1 MLDLY
6 NYILTKFNINA
17 NIMDN
22 HLIVSNEVIIGSIY
36 QEENHTII
44 DIPIYKFKARI
55 TISSSNK
62 SYISGVLDNQT
73 TIFKINYQ
81 FKDDSN
87 CFYIINN
94 IIYTVFIDSN
104 NYKLAI
110 MKNNTES
117 FNNNKIN
124 NFCLQKLKERI
135 NF

>member
-1 MLDLY
+1 M
-6 NYILTKFNINA
+6 
-17 NIMDN
+17 
-22 HLIVSNEVIIGSIY
+22 
-36 QEENHTII
+36 
-44 DIPIYKFKARI
+44 DIPVYKFKARI
-55 TISSSNK
+55 TISTSNK

-81 FKDDSN
+81 LKEDNN

-110 MKNNTES
+110 MKNNTEP